1 VSEPRPIY
9 MMAEEGGERA
19 QTTIDQ
25 IEVGRDLGELEW
37 SVTRPQVEGLIA
49 SDEEFDPWHADIGEG
64 GGVVPIL
71 ATYPP
76 VRALFA
82 RSFNIRGFL
91 YQYECEFLRPI
102 AYGQSLTIRGWITD
116 KWVKRNREYVKFEA
130 EARDAEGTIVFR
142 TSRTHLLDYRPSSPT
157 ENAVEVVDV

>member
-1 VSEPRPIY
+1 

-19 QTTIDQ
+19 QTTIDE
-25 IEVGRDLGELEW
+25 IEIGRDLGELEW
-37 SVTRPQVEGLIA
+37 TVTRSHVEGLIV
-49 SDEEFDPWHADIGEG
+49 SDDEFDPWYAAREEG
-64 GGVVPIL
+64 GGVVPLL

-91 YQYECEFLRPI
+91 YQFESEHFRPI
-102 AYGQSLTIRGWITD
+102 EYGQSLTIRGWITG

-130 EARDAEGTIVFR
+130 EARDAEGTLVFR
-142 TSRTHLLDYRPSSPT
+142 TSRTHLLDYRPLSST
-157 ENAVEVVDV
+157 AGAVIVGADA